1 VRIRPRLALTLVLVA
16 IPLVLSAQWLR
27 TDIERRAAV
36 ASLADFARDRMA
48 MGGRERCESA
58 PATFRDPP
66 LERAEAVQSRSDA
79 RKHAIRTETRAM
91 RSETRASPTE
101 NGSPLILRDE
111 SRGNVRDESQGLAR
125 EESSELAREELRGPH
140 TADDDA
146 SPQLATARVDEHG
159 EHARRG
165 LDVERRGESAHDA
178 GTPRV
183 EMFAYAPDFTSANR
197 DAPAFPNE
205 LRRALESGTRES
217 GTLVETD
224 TRRDVTAAVR
234 MPWSAGPC
242 AIVLATQ
249 RAERPAVLG
258 LDEVGFGA
266 LIAGALVIAVFI
278 AVGPLE
284 RRFRRLIAGVRRSA
298 ADRYR
303 EPVTVEGRDEIGEL
317 ASAFNAAGSEVRTY
331 IEELEKR
338 ERSLR
343 DFVQNT
349 THDVML
355 PLTVL
360 QGHLTQI
367 RDLVA
372 EGAVPS
378 RTTVRDALEES
389 HYLASLVQNLVAAAR
404 LESGRPDPRHDEF
417 SWNQVV
423 ERVVQRHG
431 PIASAREIE
440 LDFAAPEQDVRAEGD
455 VTLVE
460 QALSNVVHN
469 AVRYNQPGGH
479 VAILLEARGGQFS
492 VRVFDDGP
500 GVSEAELA
508 CIVDRSFRGDA
519 ARARHPEGTGLGL
532 AIAKDVADRH
542 GFALELRRAEAG
554 GLEVE
559 FRGRALAA

>member
-1 VRIRPRLALTLVLVA
+1 MRIRPRLALTLVLVA
-16 IPLVLSAQWLR
+16 IPLVLFAQWLR

-48 MGGRERCESA
+48 MGGRERCESS

-66 LERAEAVQSRSDA
+66 LDRTEGVQSRNDA
-79 RKHAIRTETRAM
+79 RKRPTRTETRAV
-91 RSETRASPTE
+91 RSEPRAPQTE
-101 NGSPLILRDE
+101 SGSPLVVRDE
-111 SRGNVRDESQGLAR
+111 SRGVMRDESHGLAR
-125 EESSELAREELRGPH
+125 DESHELAREELRGPH
-140 TADDDA
+140 ADDDA
-146 SPQLATARVDEHG
+146 SPQLATARADEYG
-159 EHARRG
+159 APARQGFDR
-165 LDVERRGESAHDA
+165 ERRDDGAHDA
-178 GTPRV
+178 ATPRV
-183 EMFAYAPDFTSANR
+183 VMFAYAPDFTSANR
-197 DAPAFPNE
+197 DAPAFPAE
-205 LRRALESGTRES
+205 LRRALESGARES
-217 GTLVETD
+217 GALVEAGA
-224 TRRDVTAAVR
+224 RRDVTAAVR
-234 MPWSAGPC
+234 MPWAAGPC
-242 AIVLATQ
+242 AVVLATQ
-249 RAERPAVLG
+249 HAERPAVLG

-298 ADRYR
+298 AQRYR

-317 ASAFNAAGSEVRTY
+317 ASAFNAAGSEVRSY

-440 LDFAAPEQDVRAEGD
+440 LDFAAPEHDVRAEGD

-469 AVRYNQPGGH
+469 AVRYNKPGGH
-479 VAILLEARGGQFS
+479 VAILLEAHGGQFS